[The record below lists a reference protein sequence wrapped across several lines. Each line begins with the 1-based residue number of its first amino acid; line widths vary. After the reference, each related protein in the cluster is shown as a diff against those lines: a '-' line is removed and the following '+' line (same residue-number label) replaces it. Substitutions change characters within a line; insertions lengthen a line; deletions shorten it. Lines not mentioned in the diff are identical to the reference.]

1 MSFDERPSSGSAG
14 HRDRLDTVK
23 FVPER
28 LLPQTRAGMRRGDPK

>member
-1 MSFDERPSSGSAG
+1 MSFDERLSSAAG

-28 LLPQTRAGMRRGDPK
+28 LLPQTREERGSKMK